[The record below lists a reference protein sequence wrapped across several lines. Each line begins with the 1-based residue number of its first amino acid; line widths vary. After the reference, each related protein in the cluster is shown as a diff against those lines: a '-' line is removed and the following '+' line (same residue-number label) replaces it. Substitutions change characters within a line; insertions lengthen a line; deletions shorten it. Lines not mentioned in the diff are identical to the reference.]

1 MFSSVK
7 AIMSTTVPKP
17 PYPKA
22 PITEG
27 VMHPSVARTV
37 SQEEL
42 QKLVKRFAK
51 DYSQQDTL
59 SAINVALNTTG
70 AL

>member
-1 MFSSVK
+1 
-7 AIMSTTVPKP
+7 
-17 PYPKA
+17 
-22 PITEG
+22 
-27 VMHPSVARTV
+27 MHPSVARTA

>member
-27 VMHPSVARTV
+27 VMHPSVARTA

-42 QKLVKRFAK
+42 QKL
-51 DYSQQDTL
+51 
-59 SAINVALNTTG
+59 
-70 AL
+70 